1 MLGRCPLGLPT
12 LRFANTGQEGLEGS
26 TGSAPKLGPEACY
39 REEFETAAAAGLIN
53 HSEPLS
59 TSEVGLNFWPRR
71 GQHMSFGPGWL
82 HQPGLKGCIGPGW
95 CHEPVPIHP
104 L

>member
-1 MLGRCPLGLPT
+1 MLGRCPLGPPT
-12 LRFANTGQEGLEGS
+12 LGFANTGPEGLEGS

-53 HSEPLS
+53 HTEPLS
-59 TSEVGLNFWPRR
+59 TSEVGLNFA
-71 GQHMSFGPGWL
+71 L
-82 HQPGLKGCIGPGW
+82 LKRDLWSRLVAPTGTNAY
-95 CHEPVPIHP
+95 